1 MAGFHE
7 CAVHEGAGVEGC
19 GPLTFHS
26 PAVGLSGGYQV
37 FDSLLKKM
45 RNGQEG
51 TQGVPLHLPLEYP
64 RCLLCGIWPTAT
76 FSGPFVGFWKW
87 RGMAPDVLQWFL
99 QPTSAHMLK
108 DWARTTSTRRNFP

>member
-64 RCLLCGIWPTAT
+64 R
-76 FSGPFVGFWKW
+76 
-87 RGMAPDVLQWFL
+87 VLVVWHLANCHFLWAFCWFL
-99 QPTSAHMLK
+99 EMEGNGPRCPTVV
-108 DWARTTSTRRNFP
+108 STPNLCTHA